1 MRCLMS
7 VVCVLLCAAMAH
19 GEQVYSISGLT
30 LPSSDGS
37 YAGGAAISGT
47 LIGDAESDTITGTIE
62 VDGIGDWPFAAVFG
76 GASSS
81 VPAFGIPLEVNWPS
95 FESEGP
101 GLSGATISGANLRAI
116 DFGGTGY
123 SEEELEVTDLSII
136 SFGTLP
142 GADSDLFSGAVSF
155 AAVPEPC
162 TSILGGLG
170 ALCLLGFRRIGMHIA
185 RVA

>member
-1 MRCLMS
+1 MRFLSS
-7 VVCVLLCAAMAH
+7 VMCVLLCAAMANA
-19 GEQVYSISGLT
+19 GQAYLLSGFT

-37 YAGGAAISGT
+37 YAGGAAISGA
-47 LIGDAESDTITGTIE
+47 LIGDADLDTITGTVEI
-62 VDGIGDWPFAAVFG
+62 DGIGDWPFAGVFG

-95 FESEGP
+95 FETEGP

-123 SEEELEVTDLSII
+123 SEESLDLTDLSIL

-142 GADSDLFSGAVSF
+142 GADGELFSAAGSF
-155 AAVPEPC
+155 VPVAEPA
-162 TSILGGLG
+162 TSGFGGVG
-170 ALCLLGFRRIGMHIA
+170 FLCLMGFRRLGMHA
-185 RVA
+185 RRLM